1 MLDDKLGYWFLYFF
15 GCMDVL
21 SMVCDLWNYFMYV
34 LDGLF
39 QSFYK
44 MYYFNIWMNDIER
57 NVIFMYKG
65 VLYFVI
71 FQIVFDWFF
80 WNIYWIDDYYNWIGV
95 QFVDIEDK
103 IMYKIIMYDG
113 FWFLLVLSLD
123 FIKG

>member
-1 MLDDKLGYWFLYFF
+1 MDDKLGYWFLYFF
-15 GCMDVL
+15 GCMDVF

>member
-1 MLDDKLGYWFLYFF
+1 MEDKLGYWFLYFF
-15 GCMDVL
+15 GCMDVF

>member
-1 MLDDKLGYWFLYFF
+1 MDDKLGYWFLYFF
-15 GCMDVL
+15 GCMDVF

-103 IMYKIIMYDG
+103 IMYRIIMYDG

>member
-1 MLDDKLGYWFLYFF
+1 MDDKLGYWFLYFF
-15 GCMDVL
+15 GCMDVF

-57 NVIFMYKG
+57 NVIFVYKG